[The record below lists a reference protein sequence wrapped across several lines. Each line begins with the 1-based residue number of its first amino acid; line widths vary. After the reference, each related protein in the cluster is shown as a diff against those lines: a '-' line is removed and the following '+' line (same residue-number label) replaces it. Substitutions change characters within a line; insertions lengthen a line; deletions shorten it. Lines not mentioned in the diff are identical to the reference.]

1 MLSALKAE
9 FRKIFSVRST
19 YVIFA
24 LSIVLTGVFAFYVDG
39 LRAGDTVHDPGKM
52 AGEVV
57 NAVNALVTLIALFG
71 VLLVTHEYR
80 YNTIM
85 YTLTSSKSRTRVF
98 VAKIIAI
105 SVVAILL
112 SLFFSVLSPSFAYIG
127 LKLKGLNLV
136 HQVIPY
142 HDLLWRVVFTGW
154 AFSMLAL
161 IIALI
166 IRNQIGSVASLFLI
180 PGTIEALLGL
190 ILKNNVAY
198 LPFTATLGVIQHSSE
213 HHLLSYSHEA
223 IIAAVYVV
231 VGWIIAWMLF
241 LRRDAN

>member
-1 MLSALKAE
+1 MYSALKAE
-9 FRKIFSVRST
+9 FRKIFTIRST
-19 YVIFA
+19 YVIF
-24 LSIVLTGVFAFYVDG
+24 LFCVVLTGVFAFYVDG
-39 LRAGDTVHDPGKM
+39 MRAGATVHSPGKM
-52 AGEVV
+52 AGEIV
-57 NAVNALVTLIALFG
+57 NAINALATLFALFG

-105 SVVAILL
+105 SVLAILL
-112 SLFFSVLSPSFAYIG
+112 SLFFSALSPAFAYLG
-127 LKLKGLNLV
+127 LKLKGLSLV

-142 HDLLWRVVFTGW
+142 HDLLWRAVYTGW
-154 AFSMLAL
+154 GFSMLAL
-161 IIALI
+161 SIALI
-166 IRNQIGSVASLFLI
+166 IRNQIGSVAALFLI

-198 LPFTATLGVIQHSSE
+198 LPFTAILGVLQHTP
-213 HHLLSYSHEA
+213 HTLSYTHEA
-223 IIAAVYVV
+223 IIAGVWIV
-231 VGWIIAWMLF
+231 VGWIVAWLLF